1 VLSYESENTGQE
13 RSGALTELKLTTS
26 ETVTLHVGAVY
37 QVLLCMFWCHIFSSL
52 CLWTSRWLVF
62 GVSFQYI

>member
-1 VLSYESENTGQE
+1 MAVFHSELSDVCNVRGRQVVRCVLSYESENTGQE

-37 QVLLCMFWCHIFSSL
+37 QVLLCMF
-52 CLWTSRWLVF
+52 
-62 GVSFQYI
+62 